1 MSEDRKGATSSA
13 LYGWESSFPAFRD
26 ARPVVIRGRLEEI
39 IREASPQ
46 QIHAWDASIPQ
57 LQHEVGEVLDQDG
70 RADEYTAIL
79 EYQLPLESRRPDVIF
94 LLRPTVMVLE
104 LKGKRAPSTADL
116 DQAAGYARDLEC
128 YHRECH
134 GRPVVPVL
142 VPTEA
147 SGYFGERLGVHIAGP
162 DALDGLIASLPANA
176 SEAPLSPER
185 FLSQDAYC
193 PLPTLVQAA
202 RELFQRRQLRWI
214 ERAHA
219 ATEPAV
225 EEIGRI
231 IHDAH
236 TTRSRRLVLL
246 SGIPGSG
253 KTLVGLR
260 IVHEHYLDDLASPRK
275 GRKPS
280 TPAVFLSGNGPLV
293 QVLQYELKG
302 AKGGGKVFVRAV
314 KDYVKKYSVSD
325 AVPPEH
331 VLVFDEAQR
340 AFDADQVHEK
350 HKNTPGFNAGKS
362 EPEHFIEF
370 AERIPD
376 WCVVIG
382 VIGSGQEIHI
392 GEEAGLGQWRKA
404 IEGAREPVRWLVH
417 GPHTAARA
425 FEGSFVPFTPTA
437 VLSLD
442 TEIRFHAVEDL
453 HHFVGSVLDGKPA
466 ETNREISSRL
476 ERARYQLRITRS
488 LDAAKQHL
496 RSLYEN
502 KPEARFGLVAS
513 SRDRDLFRF
522 GVLNGFQ
529 DTKRVNPG
537 PWYGDPADE
546 PRGRSCRLLRDCV
559 TEFGA
564 QGLELD
570 ATLLAWG
577 TDLRWTE
584 KRWCS
589 TGMRRY
595 QNAHRVKDPHQLR
608 INAYRV
614 LLTRGRDATVV
625 FVPPLPEMDDTY
637 QYLTNSGF
645 LELQ

>member
-1 MSEDRKGATSSA
+1 MPEDRTGAGAKTPH
-13 LYGWESSFPAFRD
+13 GWGSTFPDFRD
-26 ARPVVIRGRLEEI
+26 AEPIVIRGSLERI
-39 IREASPQ
+39 VREASPQ
-46 QIHAWDASIPQ
+46 QIEAWDASIPQ
-57 LQHEVGEVLDQDG
+57 LQREVDEVLDQDEH
-70 RADEYTAIL
+70 AAEYTAIL

-104 LKGKRAPSTADL
+104 LKGKRTPSTADL

-147 SGYFGERLGVHIAGP
+147 SGYHGEKLGVHVAGP
-162 DALDGLIASLPANA
+162 DALDGLIASLPSSA
-176 SEAPLSPER
+176 SEPAVDPER
-185 FLSQDAYC
+185 FLSHDAYC

-202 RELFQRRQLRWI
+202 RELFNKRQLRWVA
-214 ERAHA
+214 RAHA

-236 TTRSRRLVLL
+236 ATRSRRLVLL
-246 SGIPGSG
+246 TGIPGSG

-260 IVHEHYLDDLASPRK
+260 IVHAHYLDDLASPRN
-275 GRKPS
+275 GRRSP

-293 QVLQYELKG
+293 QALQYELRG
-302 AKGGGKVFVRAV
+302 QNGGGKVFVRGV

-340 AFDADQVHEK
+340 AFDAEQVHEK
-350 HKNTPGFNAGKS
+350 HKNTPGFSTGKS

-382 VIGSGQEIHI
+382 IIGSGQEIHI

-404 IEGAREPVRWLVH
+404 IEGAREPSRWVVH
-417 GPHTAARA
+417 GPDAAIGA
-425 FEGSFVPFTPTA
+425 FEASLVQFTSTR

-442 TEIRFHAVEDL
+442 TEIRFHAATEL
-453 HHFVGSVLDGKPA
+453 HLFVASLLDGKPS

-488 LDAAKQHL
+488 LDVAKQHL
-496 RSLYEN
+496 RTLYEN
-502 KPEARFGLVAS
+502 KPEARFGLLAS
-513 SRDRDLFRF
+513 SRDRDLSRF
-522 GVLNGFQ
+522 GVSNGFQ

-537 PWYGDPADE
+537 PWYGDAEDE

-570 ATLLAWG
+570 AALLAWG
-577 TDLRWTE
+577 TDLRRSE
-584 KRWCS
+584 KHWS
-589 TGMRRY
+589 SASMRRY
-595 QNAHRVKDPHQLR
+595 QNARRVKDSHRLR

-614 LLTRGRDATVV
+614 LLTRGRDAAVV
-625 FVPPLPEMDDTY
+625 FVPPITTMDETY
-637 QYLTNSGF
+637 EYLVASGF
-645 LELQ
+645 LELR